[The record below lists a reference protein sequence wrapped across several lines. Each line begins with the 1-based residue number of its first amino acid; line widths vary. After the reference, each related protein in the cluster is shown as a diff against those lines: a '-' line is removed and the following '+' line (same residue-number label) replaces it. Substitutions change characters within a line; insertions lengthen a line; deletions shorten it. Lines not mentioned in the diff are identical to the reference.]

1 MDDRKD
7 GKEAIRKR
15 MRLFFI
21 IMADKIMVD
30 KIYSKKSINK
40 RLNVSVELPMSY
52 SLSLI
57 DILIYID
64 LFWFFMMNKHS
75 LDCHFKGKT
84 FKS

>member
-40 RLNVSVELPMSY
+40 KIKCIS
-52 SLSLI
+52 
-57 DILIYID
+57 
-64 LFWFFMMNKHS
+64 
-75 LDCHFKGKT
+75 
-84 FKS
+84 